1 MIKSLSLK
9 AAINDAVQVFQFDQW
24 LRFHYIVEKE
34 DGTLFVEIPEEV
46 MQRIKS
52 EYPRLHSLAEV
63 MNDHSITQQSSHDAV
78 CAHIASNLDGE
89 KYDPSVIPRVFDA
102 PQFKIDMYVF
112 NIWVKMHES
121 ILEQEG
127 LFFSDWEQSFNE
139 WKELDEVKEYLAKL
153 HNTDPESP
161 SCGTVQ

>member
-34 DGTLFVEIPEEV
+34 DGTLFVKVPEEV

-63 MNDHSITQQSSHDAV
+63 MNDHAITQQSSHDTV

-89 KYDPSVIPRVFDA
+89 KYDPSVVPRVFDS

-121 ILEQEG
+121 ILEQEE

-139 WKELDEVKEYLAKL
+139 WKELDEVKDYLAKL
-153 HNTDPESP
+153 RNTDPESP
-161 SCGTVQ
+161 SCETVQ